1 MARDSEALYRAIAKP
16 DNVEVI
22 VARNVRFW
30 HLADIDVDDAH
41 VRSWR
46 VSGHR

>member
-30 HLADIDVDDAH
+30 HNADMPLAPTNVCF
-41 VRSWR
+41 R
-46 VSGHR
+46 G